1 MKGILKGLGFAT
13 LLALVFNVAP
23 AHSQTAVSATTS
35 ATPLRYDVSKEITLN
50 ATVQSVPS
58 KSSVGLLQSG
68 STGFVLQTSSG
79 AIQGRLTYSALNG
92 KGALSIKP
100 GERVQVT
107 GVMTTTNNKQVLL
120 IRTIQIGGHT
130 YTIRNERGFPVAP
143 NTSAATAS
151 NGGQL

>member
-1 MKGILKGLGFAT
+1 MKGILRGLGFAT
-13 LLALVFNVAP
+13 LLALVFNVGP
-23 AHSQTAVSATTS
+23 AHAQTAVSATT
-35 ATPLRYDVSKEITLN
+35 TPLRYDVSKEITLN

-107 GVMTTTNNKQVLL
+107 GVMTTTNNKRVFL
-120 IRTIQIGGHT
+120 IRTIQMSGHT

-143 NTSAATAS
+143 DTSAATAS

>member
-1 MKGILKGLGFAT
+1 MKRILKGLGFAT
-13 LLALVFNVAP
+13 LLALVLSVGP
-23 AHSQTAVSATTS
+23 AHAQTTAAATTPAS
-35 ATPLRYDVSKEITLN
+35 PLRYDVSKEITLN
-50 ATVQSVPS
+50 ATVRSVPS
-58 KSSVGLLQSG
+58 KSYGGLLQSG
-68 STGFVLQTSSG
+68 STGFVLQTNSG

-107 GVMTTTNNKQVLL
+107 GVMTTTNNKQVFL

-130 YTIRNERGFPVAP
+130 YTIRNERGFPVAL
-143 NTSAATAS
+143 NTSAA